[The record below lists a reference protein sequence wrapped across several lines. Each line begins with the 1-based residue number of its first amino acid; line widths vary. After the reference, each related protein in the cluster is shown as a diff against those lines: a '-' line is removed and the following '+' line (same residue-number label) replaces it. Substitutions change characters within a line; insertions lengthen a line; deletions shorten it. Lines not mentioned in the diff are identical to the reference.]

1 MSLAILF
8 IILVVT
14 IALGV
19 IVVFWFDLTLIKGA
33 IKSVQKG
40 TSMDRKEMTEAVKR
54 FLENRSLNAAHEAY
68 MMAVICVA
76 GGNTLFSFAKGIITV
91 EKGDARYG
99 IELLYDNGLPAWAVI
114 SVVLLLT
121 IAYTTYLNIRT
132 KRYKAD
138 ILTTASAIIN
148 DNFNF
153 TPNQEW
159 F

>member
-54 FLENRSLNAAHEAY
+54 FLENRSLNAAHKAY
-68 MMAVICVA
+68 MRAVICVA
-76 GGNTLFSFAKGIITV
+76 GGNTLLSFAKGIITV
-91 EKGDARYG
+91 KKGDARYG

-114 SVVLLLT
+114 SLVLLLT
-121 IAYTTYLNIRT
+121 IAYKPI
-132 KRYKAD
+132 
-138 ILTTASAIIN
+138 
-148 DNFNF
+148 
-153 TPNQEW
+153 
-159 F
+159 

>member
-54 FLENRSLNAAHEAY
+54 FW
-68 MMAVICVA
+68 
-76 GGNTLFSFAKGIITV
+76 K
-91 EKGDARYG
+91 
-99 IELLYDNGLPAWAVI
+99 IEV
-114 SVVLLLT
+114 
-121 IAYTTYLNIRT
+121 
-132 KRYKAD
+132 
-138 ILTTASAIIN
+138 
-148 DNFNF
+148 
-153 TPNQEW
+153 
-159 F
+159 